1 MDEKK
6 EVENEEDSGKETVK
20 KPSGREEKNQ
30 DNMTSLEARE
40 ESASLKVTT
49 VSNAVD
55 WLEVKTNQQ
64 KVFLVKCWDPSL
76 PGMGSRT

>member
-49 VSNAVD
+49 VSNAD
-55 WLEVKTNQQ
+55 
-64 KVFLVKCWDPSL
+64 C
-76 PGMGSRT
+76 